1 MKNPVYSGKRKTA
14 IAKATIVA
22 GKGNIRINRKPM
34 EFYPELQKLEL
45 EEPIRIAKDVLGKFP
60 FDISVN
66 VKGGGIASQI
76 EASRLAIARAIVGE
90 SKSEKLKG
98 IIEALGQEKAIKI
111 NDKMVEEFQKSEDNY
126 KQITK
131 ILTQEIE
138 VHLGFYSR
146 YISEE
151 APKEIAV
158 HKDESGN
165 FGDYISKSTK
175 LIKNFVRKRQKEI
188 NVIFSRYENG
198 FNNQLRRLGT
208 VEAYLK
214 SQKKA

>member
-90 SKSEKLKG
+90 SKSEKLKESYLQYDRNLL
-98 IIEALGQEKAIKI
+98 IADTRRKEAYKPDDSKA
-111 NDKMVEEFQKSEDNY
+111 
-126 KQITK
+126 
-131 ILTQEIE
+131 
-138 VHLGFYSR
+138 R
-146 YISEE
+146 
-151 APKEIAV
+151 A
-158 HKDESGN
+158 
-165 FGDYISKSTK
+165 
-175 LIKNFVRKRQKEI
+175 KRQT
-188 NVIFSRYENG
+188 SYR
-198 FNNQLRRLGT
+198 
-208 VEAYLK
+208 
-214 SQKKA
+214 